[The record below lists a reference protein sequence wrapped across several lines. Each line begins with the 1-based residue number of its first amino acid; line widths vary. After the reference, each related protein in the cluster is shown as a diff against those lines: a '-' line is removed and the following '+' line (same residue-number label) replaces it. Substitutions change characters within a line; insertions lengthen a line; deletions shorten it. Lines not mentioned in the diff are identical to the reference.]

1 MATNIDKVLRYRVID
16 EESGQ
21 LVAGFASKP
30 LADRFAELYMET
42 SDRIFRVSDARG

>member
-1 MATNIDKVLRYRVID
+1 MTNVEKVLRYQVWD
-16 EESGQ
+16 KESGQ

-42 SDRIFRVSDARG
+42 SDRIFIVRDSRG